1 MLTQI
6 PDEEASNYE
15 QFRDCISAVLIQRLA
30 RTSSTPDPTKPT
42 RRSKAKKQSATPPPD
57 STTDTANDA
66 EDLSDFIDFIATEI
80 FSTLPDP
87 LRILDHH
94 TWATTP
100 SLQET
105 YSLPLTAESVSPLLT
120 TLDPSITDSL
130 LAC

>member
-1 MLTQI
+1 MATKI
-6 PDEEASNYE
+6 PDEEALNYE
-15 QFRDCISAVLIQRLA
+15 QFRDCISAVLIQHLA
-30 RTSSTPDPTKPT
+30 RPPSTPGPTKST
-42 RRSKAKKQSATPPPD
+42 RRSKAKKQPATPIPD
-57 STTDTANDA
+57 SVTDAANDA

-80 FSTLPDP
+80 FSTLPEP

-94 TWATTP
+94 TWTTTP